1 MDMLSI
7 PAAREL
13 LQTAFEA
20 SNVSPENALS
30 VAHALVAAEVDG
42 QAGHGFSRVASYA
55 AQARSGK
62 VDGHA
67 RPEAHKP
74 APAMLRID
82 AAHGFAF
89 PAMDLAIAELPALA
103 REFGIA
109 AASVTR
115 SHHCGQLTA
124 HVEKLAEAGLVTLM
138 FANTPK
144 AMAPWG
150 GNAPLFGTNPIAFS
164 APMQP
169 HPLVIDLSLSKVA
182 RGKVMAASK
191 RGEPIPE
198 GWALDAEGHPTTDAK
213 AALAGSMIPA
223 GDAKGAA
230 LALMVEVLAASLTG
244 ANHSFE
250 ASSFFDATGAP
261 PGVGQ
266 LLIAIDAAKTGGP
279 GFGERLATL
288 AAAIIGQGNT
298 RLPGSSRMAKRD
310 VAQRDGIA
318 ISPAMRAEIEGLI
331 G

>member
-1 MDMLSI
+1 MDTIAI
-7 PAAREL
+7 PAAQKL
-13 LQTAFEA
+13 IQTAFEA
-20 SNVSPENALS
+20 SNVSAQNARS
-30 VAHALVAAEVDG
+30 VALALVAAEVDG

-67 RPEAHKP
+67 QPVSRML
-74 APAMLRID
+74 APAALGID

-89 PAMDLAIAELPALA
+89 PAMDLAIDQLPALA

-109 AASVTR
+109 AASITR

-124 HVEKLAEAGLVTLM
+124 HVEKLARAGLVTLM

-164 APMQP
+164 APMHP

-191 RGEPIPE
+191 KGDPIPE
-198 GWALDAEGHPTTDAK
+198 GWALDAAGQPTTDAK

-250 ASSFFDATGAP
+250 ASSFFDAAGTS

-266 LLIAIDAAKTGGP
+266 LLIAIDAHKVGGP
-279 GFGERLATL
+279 GFAERLATL
-288 AAAIIGQGNT
+288 ANAIIGQGNT
-298 RLPGSSRMAKRD
+298 RLPGSSRSAKRTAAMD
-310 VAQRDGIA
+310 NGIA
-318 ISPAMRAEIEGLI
+318 ISAAMRAEIEGLAK
-331 G
+331 